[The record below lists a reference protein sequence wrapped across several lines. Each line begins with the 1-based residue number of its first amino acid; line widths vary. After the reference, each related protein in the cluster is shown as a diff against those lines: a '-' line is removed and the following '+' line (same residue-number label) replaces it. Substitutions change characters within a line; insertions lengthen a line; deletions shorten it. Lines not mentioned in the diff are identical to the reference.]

1 MQSDDRMTQSTFRL
15 DSRLA
20 NDTAFV
26 CEWPL
31 CTVLL
36 MNDSRYPWL
45 VLVPRVMDVT
55 EVFDLEPAL
64 SSTLWTEVNNAA
76 AALKRLT
83 QCRKINVG
91 ALGNVVAQLHVHVV
105 ARNVGDFAGNGPVW
119 GQGVAIPYTDAAR
132 GALLRDLRAA
142 LTPSTR

>member
-1 MQSDDRMTQSTFRL
+1 MQSDACMTQATFRL

-20 NDTAFV
+20 TDTAFV

-45 VLVPRVMDVT
+45 IVVPRVMDVS
-55 EVFDLEPAL
+55 EAFDLDPDRRA
-64 SSTLWTEVNNAA
+64 TLWDEVSHAA

-83 QCRKINVG
+83 QCRKINIG

-119 GQGVAIPYTDAAR
+119 GQGAAIPYTDAAR
-132 GALLRDLRAA
+132 SALLRDLRAA
-142 LTPSTR
+142 LAPPTR